1 MAPASQALFGDR
13 CTHLDLRVTPDA
25 VGPSPSSSIAR
36 LPSSAG
42 PSPRSSGS
50 LPCARQLAPCAT
62 AGSGPARWAILTPD
76 VPVPRVLAV
85 PRADGWY
92 RARSRETVFLVWNG
106 AREVRAFS
114 ATCTHLGCQVVWDA
128 KAKRFRCPCH
138 GGAYDANGQVLDGP
152 PPRALDTIDARVDGT
167 SDTVLVR
174 V

>member
-1 MAPASQALFGDR
+1 M
-13 CTHLDLRVTPDA
+13 HTP
-25 VGPSPSSSIAR
+25 GSSSDPGRRRTLAFLVNSTAAVIGGA
-36 LPSSAG
+36 LSALLG
-42 PSPRSSGS
+42 FFAVRP
-50 LPCARQLAPCAT
+50 AT
-62 AGSGPARWAILTPD
+62 GAVRDRWIRAGTLGDLTPD

-128 KAKRFRCPCH
+128 NAKRFRCPCH
-138 GGAYDANGQVLDGP
+138 GGAYYANGQVLDCP
-152 PPRALDTIDARVDGT
+152 PPRALDTFDARVDGT

>member
-1 MAPASQALFGDR
+1 MY
-13 CTHLDLRVTPDA
+13 T
-25 VGPSPSSSIAR
+25 
-36 LPSSAG
+36 
-42 PSPRSSGS
+42 SSGS
-50 LPCARQLAPCAT
+50 SSDPGRRRTLAFLVNSIAVVIGGALSALLGAFVVRPAAGAARDRWIR
-62 AGSGPARWAILTPD
+62 AGRLGDLTPD

-114 ATCTHLGCQVVWDA
+114 ATCTHLGCQVIWDTE
-128 KAKRFRCPCH
+128 AKRFRCPCH
-138 GGAYDANGQVLDGP
+138 GGVYDANGQVLDGP

-167 SDTVLVR
+167 NDTVLVR

>member
-1 MAPASQALFGDR
+1 MHTPAR
-13 CTHLDLRVTPDA
+13 
-25 VGPSPSSSIAR
+25 SSSDPGRRRTLALLVNSTAAVIGGALSALLGFFAVRPATGAVPDRWIRAGR
-36 LPSSAG
+36 LG
-42 PSPRSSGS
+42 D
-50 LPCARQLAPCAT
+50 
-62 AGSGPARWAILTPD
+62 LTPD

-92 RARSRETVFLVWNG
+92 RERARETVFLVWNG

-138 GGAYDANGQVLDGP
+138 GGVYDANGQVLDGP